1 MFDPIFLRHELHR
14 IPEIAYQEHQTKAL
28 IMKYLQELTSTR
40 GVKELFEIIEFPES
54 TGILVVYAAGAED
67 ADYQLFRAD
76 MDALPSDEQ
85 TGCDFA
91 SGHEGMMHACGHDVH
106 MAVLM
111 GLIQR
116 VWIMRPKCNLLFLF
130 QPAEEGEGGAESIL
144 ATGILQRHAISAAFA
159 LHVGS
164 DMPVGTVSSK
174 AGIFFGIPQEFDVKF
189 IGKAAHVA
197 FPEKGINAL
206 SSALDFFTS
215 IRPAIEELKKTERV
229 IFHVGKMTAGKI
241 RNIIAD
247 ECLLQGTHRTLNV
260 QTKEKINELIRTH
273 AALAA
278 DQSQAQVET
287 KFLGSY
293 DPVVNAATLVERLAC
308 YCKELDYEFIEAET
322 VMTGEDFGF
331 FTSIYPGL
339 LFWLGSG
346 SDQALHS
353 QYFLPK
359 DECINVGIDLMWAL
373 ATGLTMQSV
382 EFAANTAE
390 ACVR

>member
-1 MFDPIFLRHELHR
+1 MFDPIFLRHELHK
-14 IPEIAYQEHQTKAL
+14 IPEIAYQEHKTKAL
-28 IMKYLQELTSTR
+28 ILKYLQELTSTR
-40 GVKELFEIIEFPES
+40 GVKELFEIIEFS
-54 TGILVVYAAGAED
+54 QSNGILVVYAAGAERD
-67 ADYQLFRAD
+67 DFQLFRAD

-85 TGCDFA
+85 TGYDFT
-91 SGHEGMMHACGHDVH
+91 SEHEGMMHACGHDVH

-144 ATGILQRHAISAAFA
+144 AEGILQRYPISSAFA

-174 AGIFFGIPQEFDVKF
+174 AGIFFGIPQEFDLRF

-206 SSALDFFTS
+206 TPALDFFSS
-215 IRPAIEELKKTERV
+215 IQPAIEDLKKTERV
-229 IFHVGKMTAGKI
+229 IFHVGKMTAGRI

-260 QTKEKINELIRTH
+260 ETKHRVSELIQTH
-273 AALAA
+273 AKLAA
-278 DQSQAQVET
+278 AKSQAEMEL
-287 KFLGSY
+287 KFLGSF
-293 DPVVNAATLVERLAC
+293 DPVVNDTALVERLKC
-308 YCKELDYEFIEAET
+308 YCTELGYEFIQAET
-322 VMTGEDFGF
+322 QMTGEDFGF

-339 LFWLGSG
+339 MFWLGSG

-353 QYFLPK
+353 KYFLPE
-359 DECINVGIDLMWAL
+359 DGCINVGIDLMWAL
-373 ATGLTMQSV
+373 ATGLTIQSV
-382 EFAANTAE
+382 ELASSGAE
-390 ACVR
+390 ACVQ